1 MKKMILAMS
10 AMLTV
15 GLSAAL
21 AGEKTNPDPRVLSAF
36 KKEFSFAQNVKWETT
51 GNIYTARFS
60 LNDQGFIAYFTE
72 EGELISTARNIL
84 YMHLPLSVI
93 KTLQER
99 YTSADLS
106 GLVEINKDGETSYY
120 MQAEE
125 KQKKLLLQ
133 AWPSGSIH
141 VIKKI
146 KS

>member
-1 MKKMILAMS
+1 MKKMILALS

-15 GLSAAL
+15 GLSATL
-21 AGEKTNPDPRVLSAF
+21 ASEETKVDPRVLSAF
-36 KKEFSFAQNVKWETT
+36 KKEFSFAQNVKWEVS
-51 GNIYTARFS
+51 GDISTARFS

-72 EGELISTARNIL
+72 EGELLSTARNIL
-84 YMHLPLSVI
+84 YMQLPLSVI

-99 YTSADLS
+99 YASADLS
-106 GLVEINKDGETSYY
+106 GVVEVNKSGETSYY

-125 KQKKLLLQ
+125 KEKKVLLQ

-141 VIKKI
+141 VVKKI